1 MTKTLPIIN
10 DDPWL
15 EPYAAAIE
23 GRHEDAARKIQE
35 LTGGSGNLDDFANA
49 YNYYGLHRDQQ
60 GWTLREWAPHAT
72 SIYLVGTFSDWKE
85 CEPYRMQPTA
95 TGK

>member
-72 SIYLVGTFSDWKE
+72 SIYLDDRFLT
-85 CEPYRMQPTA
+85 RTR
-95 TGK
+95 